1 MWRMYRRRLQPR
13 PNAQLGA
20 FRRRPESAPPRSNVG
35 QLGCHAQ
42 LGVFRRRPV
51 SALSP
56 PRPGLFRRR
65 PVFAPLRLGIRQSID
80 HAEFGFLG

>member
-13 PNAQLGA
+13 PN
-20 FRRRPESAPPRSNVG
+20 
-35 QLGCHAQ
+35 AQ